1 MFGLCEFLK
10 RKYASEL
17 QLHTQSTRMNEALSH
32 RIPDDSEFWVDD
44 KAGLAAWLDQ
54 QSKFLKSDKQ
64 TIDKVLLDQLR
75 M

>member
-17 QLHTQSTRMNEALSH
+17 QLRTQGTRMNEALSH

-54 QSKFLKSDKQ
+54 
-64 TIDKVLLDQLR
+64 
-75 M
+75 